1 MSQFQT
7 YIMDDQAEFNKHLL
21 KLEALVGF
29 SQAHSAADALTTGS
43 KFDKTGRSE
52 DLRRIV
58 HFCETVLQNVALPDP
73 GDFQNGHE
81 IELEPPNLDIH
92 FIDIDYIMLYQRNWD
107 GPLKFRISNG
117 KWIFCPK
124 WFK

>member
-1 MSQFQT
+1 MSQFQN

-29 SQAHSAADALTTGS
+29 GMAHSTADAVLTGS

-58 HFCETVLQNVALPDP
+58 HFCETVLQNSKLPDP
-73 GDFQNGHE
+73 GDFENGHE
-81 IELEPPNLDIH
+81 IEIEPPKLDIH
-92 FIDIDYIMLYQRNWD
+92 FIDIDYVMLYQRNWD
-107 GPLKFRISNG
+107 SPLKFRISNG

-124 WFK
+124 WLK